1 MGENTTTT
9 FYLGKMLVDLG
20 CLFLY
25 FIQNQKAVATVFEE
39 GMSLSSHISWEMSQ
53 L

>member
-1 MGENTTTT
+1 MGENTTS
-9 FYLGKMLVDLG
+9 LAKMLVDLG

-39 GMSLSSHISWEMSQ
+39 GMSLSSRIS
-53 L
+53 